1 MACLLMLSM
10 AYGGGGGREC
20 TKRKFLK
27 CLIVQNG
34 PALLSTVSKSD
45 A

>member
-10 AYGGGGGREC
+10 AYGGGGGGGGGEC
-20 TKRKFLK
+20 AKRKFLK

-34 PALLSTVSKSD
+34 PALLSTVSQ
-45 A
+45 